1 MFSLSRISI
10 DMSNDDHWHRRTVP
24 VSTRLIYR
32 STAARRLLSLLCD
45 CLLAPDAYVATVS
58 PLLSLLS
65 VCPTIALR
73 RQTSFTSPPPHFV
86 AMALW
91 LSCLARA
98 GRWLLLLL
106 LFSLHCSRHA
116 IIIVV
121 VITIA
126 VVANIVRWLV
136 GHCCRCRCL
145 ACAASPLLTNY
156 SKQMD
161 RRTGNLAGLAVGPP
175 ACQR

>member
-73 RQTSFTSPPPHFV
+73 RQTSFTSPPPP
-86 AMALW
+86 L
-91 LSCLARA
+91 C
-98 GRWLLLLL
+98 GNG
-106 LFSLHCSRHA
+106 
-116 IIIVV
+116 VV
-121 VITIA
+121 VKLSRARGTL
-126 VVANIVRWLV
+126 VAI
-136 GHCCRCRCL
+136 
-145 ACAASPLLTNY
+145 AASVLVAL
-156 SKQMD
+156 
-161 RRTGNLAGLAVGPP
+161 
-175 ACQR
+175 